1 MTFPRSLSSALWVLV
16 RKRCLYSFVSVFAFD
31 ACSGLVGYVYA
42 RAGMRV
48 CGVCVVCCVGLS
60 LCVCVWCA
68 VLVSL
73 SVCVCVWC
81 AVLVSLSLSVCVC
94 VVCCV

>member
-48 CGVCVVCCVGLS
+48 CVCV
-60 LCVCVWCA
+60 
-68 VLVSL
+68 
-73 SVCVCVWC
+73 SV
-81 AVLVSLSLSVCVC
+81 
-94 VVCCV
+94 